1 MQVRKSQEA
10 GWQGDRRAGQLCGRH
25 FVKTWGCTIED
36 TLQLNLRSPDS
47 NRSVQMRNYGNAKPP
62 AEELHFEISDQD
74 AQGGIL
80 QGRWRYAGLSG
91 RSRLNGCT
99 AVYLTP

>member
-1 MQVRKSQEA
+1 
-10 GWQGDRRAGQLCGRH
+10 
-25 FVKTWGCTIED
+25 
-36 TLQLNLRSPDS
+36 
-47 NRSVQMRNYGNAKPP
+47 MRNYGNAKPP